1 MSRKQIYCWIVVILI
16 VAQIALLP
24 LVGAEP
30 GGLLNWWVVICLF
43 YLLAPALV
51 LALLVS
57 LPVKWRRH
65 PLWLWMLLE
74 PLVAFV
80 VVAVL
85 VLWPAMAEYEAVML
99 FIASCILALTHIPV
113 ALLLLPVVRRV
124 LC

>member
-1 MSRKQIYCWIVVILI
+1 MNRKQIYCWIVVILI

-43 YLLAPALV
+43 YLLAPALA

-74 PLVAFV
+74 PLVEFV

-85 VLWPAMAEYEAVML
+85 VLWPTMEDYEAVL
-99 FIASCILALTHIPV
+99 FIAPCILALTHIPV

>member
-1 MSRKQIYCWIVVILI
+1 MSRKQIYCWFVVILI

-51 LALLVS
+51 LALLVG

-85 VLWPAMAEYEAVML
+85 VLWPAMADYEAVML
-99 FIASCILALTHIPV
+99 FIASCILALTHIPL

-124 LC
+124 LR